1 MFQARQR
8 RAGVGR
14 EWVGYRVGE
23 WVGSRGVPA
32 LPSTQ
37 RDLLRNTPGSNS
49 AVTLQLVPQGLAHP
63 PPSGSRPDLGTL
75 EFLGHSLAI
84 TVLGDTLCSS

>member
-1 MFQARQR
+1 MGWFP
-8 RAGVGR
+8 GG
-14 EWVGYRVGE
+14 WVGGF
-23 WVGSRGVPA
+23 PA
-32 LPSTQ
+32 LPSAQ

-84 TVLGDTLCSS
+84 TALGDTLCSS